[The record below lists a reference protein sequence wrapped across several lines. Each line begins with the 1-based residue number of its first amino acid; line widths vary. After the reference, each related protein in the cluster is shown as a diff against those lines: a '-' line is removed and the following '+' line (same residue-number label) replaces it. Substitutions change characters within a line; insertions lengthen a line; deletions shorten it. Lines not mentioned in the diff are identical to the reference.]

1 MSLCVCYSLCVCVL
15 LFTRKKLCAGYGES
29 TGKELFK
36 MCVCLLLCV
45 CFTIYKKEKYVQA
58 DGSLQVKRCSS
69 YKIDMAWSSA
79 LVQWVFHGST
89 FFNYYLCLIFK
100 WTFKWTS
107 EMCTYKNEVVCV
119 SVRDWAIF
127 VRMKMR
133 VGWVCVRDMY
143 MAGQLFS

>member
-15 LFTRKKLCAGYGES
+15 LFTRKKLCAGCGES

-36 MCVCLLLCV
+36 MCVCFLLCV
-45 CFTIYKKEKYVQA
+45 C
-58 DGSLQVKRCSS
+58 
-69 YKIDMAWSSA
+69 
-79 LVQWVFHGST
+79 VF
-89 FFNYYLCLIFK
+89 YYLQEGKICAGRWESTGKEMFKLQDRHGMEFCLGPVSISWFNFLLLLIFK

-133 VGWVCVRDMY
+133 VGWVCVCVCERY
-143 MAGQLFS
+143 IYGRSVI